1 MGRVKEV
8 MMDCL
13 DAGVVPV
20 DARSVA
26 SWAERLGEHSG
37 VLDGMPMQHRVDCR
51 GDQFDVD
58 VIPVGVAEI
67 VDDML
72 PDTFDELGWMIQC
85 YEESQS

>member
-1 MGRVKEV
+1 MGRVKEA

-20 DARSVA
+20 DPRSVA

-37 VLDGMPMQHRVDCR
+37 ILNGMPMQHR
-51 GDQFDVD
+51 FDDIDID
-58 VIPVGVAEI
+58 VIPLGVAEI
-67 VDDML
+67 IDDML

-85 YEESQS
+85 YEEATS